1 MKLRKTTFGG
11 FNKQDVI
18 SYIEK
23 VKNEAYEEKNR
34 LQKQIKEL
42 TDKIGDLEAQVSA
55 FDAEKDKLVK
65 RIGEL
70 SVNGEGKNE
79 TVEEINEATNHLKNV
94 ADELCQ
100 SLRDF
105 MERISENCCSV
116 IIEDGEGEAEEEFD
130 GAKFMAEL
138 EAEIYAKLGVE
149 EAEKE
154 EAEIEVE
161 IEVEAEAETEEAE
174 AEPVCIKN
182 DKVSSILSSVSAFV
196 AKEEASQEKEVK
208 AENDSTVS
216 GILNSL
222 SFLK

>member
-1 MKLRKTTFGG
+1 MKLRKSTFGG

-18 SYIEK
+18 AYIEK
-23 VKNEAYEEKNR
+23 VKNDAYEEKNR
-34 LQKQIKEL
+34 LQKQVKEL
-42 TDKIGDLEAQVSA
+42 TDKIGDLETQVSA

-70 SVNGEGKNE
+70 SVSGEGKNE

-105 MERISENCCSV
+105 MQRISENCCSV
-116 IIEDGEGEAEEEFD
+116 IIEGEDNDTEEEFD

-149 EAEKE
+149 EAEASE
-154 EAEIEVE
+154 EETVPEDVQQ
-161 IEVEAEAETEEAE
+161 EASES
-174 AEPVCIKN
+174 N
-182 DKVSSILSSVSAFV
+182 MDKVSSILSSVSAFSSV
-196 AKEEASQEKEVK
+196 EEQKQEEAQEIAK
-208 AENDSTVS
+208 DTTVS
-216 GILNSL
+216 DILGSL

>member
-18 SYIEK
+18 AYIER
-23 VKNEAYEEKNR
+23 VKNDAYEEKNR
-34 LQKQIKEL
+34 LQKQVKEL
-42 TDKIGDLEAQVSA
+42 TDKIGELETQVSA
-55 FDAEKDKLVK
+55 FDEEKDKLVK

-70 SVNGEGKNE
+70 SVSCEGKNE

-105 MERISENCCSV
+105 MQRISENCCSIV
-116 IIEDGEGEAEEEFD
+116 LEGAECEAEEEFD
-130 GAKFMAEL
+130 GAKLMAEL

-149 EAEKE
+149 EAEK
-154 EAEIEVE
+154 
-161 IEVEAEAETEEAE
+161 TEEPVEETSQQE
-174 AEPVCIKN
+174 AVGIKN
-182 DKVSSILSSVSAFV
+182 DKVSSILSSVSAFSSSEEQK
-196 AKEEASQEKEVK
+196 AEKEEAEK
-208 AENDSTVS
+208 DTTVS
-216 GILNSL
+216 DILGSL

>member
-18 SYIEK
+18 AYIEK

-34 LQKQIKEL
+34 LQKQVREL

-70 SVNGEGKNE
+70 SVDGEGKNE

-116 IIEDGEGEAEEEFD
+116 IIEDGECDAEDEFD
-130 GAKFMAEL
+130 GAKLMAEL

-149 EAEKE
+149 ESEKE
-154 EAEIEVE
+154 ES
-161 IEVEAEAETEEAE
+161 EAEKANEEVQS
-174 AEPVCIKN
+174 EPVKVKD
-182 DKVSSILSSVSAFV
+182 DKVSSILSSVSAF
-196 AKEEASQEKEVK
+196 ASDEDCIEEKEAIK
-208 AENDSTVS
+208 ENDTTVS
-216 GILNSL
+216 DILGAL

>member
-1 MKLRKTTFGG
+1 MDNNFMKLRKSTFGG

-18 SYIEK
+18 AYIEK
-23 VKNEAYEEKNR
+23 VKNDAYEEKNR

-55 FDAEKDKLVK
+55 FDGEKDKLVK

-70 SVNGEGKNE
+70 SVSGEGSHE

-105 MERISENCCSV
+105 MQRISENCCSV
-116 IIEDGEGEAEEEFD
+116 VFEGEEKDAEDEFD
-130 GAKFMAEL
+130 GEKFIAEL

-149 EAEKE
+149 ESEDE
-154 EAEIEVE
+154 EEEEITEESEAEDAS
-161 IEVEAEAETEEAE
+161 EA
-174 AEPVCIKN
+174 VQ
-182 DKVSSILSSVSAFV
+182 DKVSSILSSVTAFSSEEEKK
-196 AKEEASQEKEVK
+196 KEEAEKEEK
-208 AENDSTVS
+208 DTTVS
-216 GILNSL
+216 DILGAL

>member
-18 SYIEK
+18 AYIEK
-23 VKNEAYEEKNR
+23 VKNEAYEEKTR
-34 LQKQIKEL
+34 LQKQVKEL
-42 TDKIGDLEAQVSA
+42 TDKIGELEMQVSS
-55 FDAEKDKLVK
+55 FDEEKDKLVK

-70 SVNGEGKNE
+70 SVDGEGKNE

-116 IIEDGEGEAEEEFD
+116 IIEDGEGEAEDEFD
-130 GAKFMAEL
+130 GAKLMAEL

-154 EAEIEVE
+154 EAE
-161 IEVEAEAETEEAE
+161 AEEAKEE
-174 AEPVCIKN
+174 AQPEPVQLKD
-182 DKVSSILSSVSAFV
+182 DKVSSILSSVSAFASEEDIKEEKAE
-196 AKEEASQEKEVK
+196 AKES
-208 AENDSTVS
+208 DTTVS
-216 GILNSL
+216 GILGSL

>member
-23 VKNEAYEEKNR
+23 VKNEAYEEKSR
-34 LQKQIKEL
+34 LQKQVKEL

-149 EAEKE
+149 EAEKP
-154 EAEIEVE
+154 
-161 IEVEAEAETEEAE
+161 EAEAEEKEEETAS
-174 AEPVCIKN
+174 EPAQIK
-182 DKVSSILSSVSAFV
+182 DAKVSSILSSVSAF
-196 AKEEASQEKEVK
+196 ASDEDCREEKEAVK
-208 AENDSTVS
+208 ENDTTVS
-216 GILNSL
+216 GILGSL

>member
-1 MKLRKTTFGG
+1 MDNNFMRLRKSTFGG

-18 SYIEK
+18 AYIEK

-34 LQKQIKEL
+34 LQKQVKEL
-42 TDKIGDLEAQVSA
+42 TDKIGDLESQISS
-55 FDAEKDKLVK
+55 FDEEKDKLVK

-70 SVNGEGKNE
+70 SVSSEGKNE

-105 MERISENCCSV
+105 MQRISENCCSV
-116 IIEDGEGEAEEEFD
+116 VIEGDECDAEEEFD
-130 GAKFMAEL
+130 GEKFIAEL

-149 EAEKE
+149 DAEDSEDEAEQE
-154 EAEIEVE
+154 PAQ
-161 IEVEAEAETEEAE
+161 ETEE
-174 AEPVCIKN
+174 KKD
-182 DKVSSILSSVSAFV
+182 DKVLSILSSVSGFSSSEEQK
-196 AKEEASQEKEVK
+196 KEEKEES
-208 AENDSTVS
+208 AEDTTVS
-216 GILNSL
+216 DILGSL

>member
-18 SYIEK
+18 TYIEK
-23 VKNEAYEEKNR
+23 VKNEAYEEKSR
-34 LQKQIKEL
+34 LQKQVKEL
-42 TDKIGDLEAQVSA
+42 TDKISELEMQVSS
-55 FDAEKDKLVK
+55 FGEEKDKLVK
-65 RIGEL
+65 KIGEL
-70 SVNGEGKNE
+70 SVSGDGKNE

-116 IIEDGEGEAEEEFD
+116 IIEDGAGEKEEEFD

-149 EAEKE
+149 ESDKE
-154 EAEIEVE
+154 EAEAVAEE
-161 IEVEAEAETEEAE
+161 IAQPEAVKAED
-174 AEPVCIKN
+174 
-182 DKVSSILSSVSAFV
+182 DKVSSILSSVSSFV
-196 AKEEASQEKEVK
+196 SVEEIRSETKIEA
-208 AENDSTVS
+208 DTTVS
-216 GILNSL
+216 DILGSL

>member
-1 MKLRKTTFGG
+1 MRLRKSTFGG

-18 SYIEK
+18 AYIEK
-23 VKNEAYEEKNR
+23 VKNDAYEEKNR
-34 LQKQIKEL
+34 LQKQVKEL

-70 SVNGEGKNE
+70 SVSGEGKNE

-105 MERISENCCSV
+105 MQRISENCCSV
-116 IIEDGEGEAEEEFD
+116 VIEDGEGEEDEEFD
-130 GAKFMAEL
+130 GEKFIAEL

-149 EAEKE
+149 EAEASE
-154 EAEIEVE
+154 EETTPEDVQQ
-161 IEVEAEAETEEAE
+161 EAPESN
-174 AEPVCIKN
+174 P
-182 DKVSSILSSVSAFV
+182 DRVSSILSSVSAFSSV
-196 AKEEASQEKEVK
+196 EEQKKENAQEDVR
-208 AENDSTVS
+208 DTTVS
-216 GILNSL
+216 DILGSL

>member
-18 SYIEK
+18 AYIEK
-23 VKNEAYEEKNR
+23 VKNEAYEEKSR
-34 LQKQIKEL
+34 LQKQVKEL
-42 TDKIGDLEAQVSA
+42 TDKIGELESQVSS
-55 FDAEKDKLVK
+55 FGEEKDKLVK
-65 RIGEL
+65 KIGEL
-70 SVNGEGKNE
+70 SVSGDGKNE

-116 IIEDGEGEAEEEFD
+116 IIEDGAGEKEEEFD

-149 EAEKE
+149 ESDKE
-154 EAEIEVE
+154 EAEAVAEE
-161 IEVEAEAETEEAE
+161 IAQPEAVKAED
-174 AEPVCIKN
+174 
-182 DKVSSILSSVSAFV
+182 DKVSSILSSVSSFV
-196 AKEEASQEKEVK
+196 SVEEIRSETKIEA
-208 AENDSTVS
+208 DTTVS
-216 GILNSL
+216 DILGSL

>member
-1 MKLRKTTFGG
+1 MKLRKTAFGG

-34 LQKQIKEL
+34 LQKQVKEL
-42 TDKIGDLEAQVSA
+42 TDKIGELEAQVSA
-55 FDAEKDKLVK
+55 FDEEKDKLVK
-65 RIGEL
+65 KIGEL
-70 SVNGEGKNE
+70 SVSGEGKHE

-116 IIEDGEGEAEEEFD
+116 IIEDGEGETEDDFD
-130 GAKFMAEL
+130 GAKLMAEL

-149 EAEKE
+149 ETEKTEDAAEKAE
-154 EAEIEVE
+154 ELQP
-161 IEVEAEAETEEAE
+161 
-174 AEPVCIKN
+174 EPVQLRD

-196 AKEEASQEKEVK
+196 SVEEKKEENEANT
-208 AENDSTVS
+208 ENDTTVS
-216 GILNSL
+216 DILGSL

>member
-18 SYIEK
+18 AYIEK

-42 TDKIGDLEAQVSA
+42 TDKIGELEAQVSA
-55 FDAEKDKLVK
+55 FDEEKDKLVK
-65 RIGEL
+65 KIGEL
-70 SVNGEGKNE
+70 SVSGEGKNE

-116 IIEDGEGEAEEEFD
+116 IIEDGAGETEEEFD

-149 EAEKE
+149 VAEKE
-154 EAEIEVE
+154 EEY
-161 IEVEAEAETEEAE
+161 EAAEEASQPE
-174 AEPVCIKN
+174 SLQIED
-182 DKVSSILSSVSAFV
+182 DKVSSILSSVSSFAS
-196 AKEEASQEKEVK
+196 AEESKEEKEVNT
-208 AENDSTVS
+208 ETDTTVS
-216 GILNSL
+216 DILGSL

>member
-23 VKNEAYEEKNR
+23 VKNEAYEEKSR
-34 LQKQIKEL
+34 LQKQVKEL

-149 EAEKE
+149 EAEKP
-154 EAEIEVE
+154 
-161 IEVEAEAETEEAE
+161 EAEAEEKEEETAS
-174 AEPVCIKN
+174 EPAQIKD
-182 DKVSSILSSVSAFV
+182 DKVSSILSSVSAF
-196 AKEEASQEKEVK
+196 ASDEDCREEKEAVK
-208 AENDSTVS
+208 ENDTTVS
-216 GILNSL
+216 GILGSL

>member
-18 SYIEK
+18 AYIEK
-23 VKNEAYEEKNR
+23 VKNEAYEEKSR
-34 LQKQIKEL
+34 LQKQVKEL
-42 TDKIGDLEAQVSA
+42 TDKISELEGQVSA
-55 FDAEKDKLVK
+55 FGEEKDKLVK
-65 RIGEL
+65 KIGEL
-70 SVNGEGKNE
+70 SVSGEGKNE

-116 IIEDGEGEAEEEFD
+116 IIEDGAGETEEEFD

-149 EAEKE
+149 EAEK
-154 EAEIEVE
+154 
-161 IEVEAEAETEEAE
+161 TEESEESEVISQA
-174 AEPVCIKN
+174 APVAPDD
-182 DKVSSILSSVSAFV
+182 DKVSSILSSVSSFA
-196 AKEEASQEKEVK
+196 ATEESREEKEVNM
-208 AENDSTVS
+208 ETDTTVS
-216 GILNSL
+216 DILGSL

>member
-1 MKLRKTTFGG
+1 MKLRKSTFGG

-18 SYIEK
+18 AYIEK
-23 VKNEAYEEKNR
+23 VKNDAYDEKNR
-34 LQKQIKEL
+34 LQKQVKEL
-42 TDKIGDLEAQVSA
+42 TDKIGDLEAQVLA
-55 FDAEKDKLVK
+55 FDEEKERLVK

-70 SVNGEGKNE
+70 SVSGEGKNE

-105 MERISENCCSV
+105 MQRISENCCSV
-116 IIEDGEGEAEEEFD
+116 VIEGDENDTEEEFD

-149 EAEKE
+149 EDESFE
-154 EAEIEVE
+154 EDIFDENISVQ
-161 IEVEAEAETEEAE
+161 EE
-174 AEPVCIKN
+174 N
-182 DKVSSILSSVSAFV
+182 QDKVSSILSSVGAFSSGDTQK
-196 AKEEASQEKEVK
+196 AEKEK
-208 AENDSTVS
+208 EYEKDTTVS
-216 GILNSL
+216 DILGSL

>member
-1 MKLRKTTFGG
+1 MKLRKSTFGG

-18 SYIEK
+18 AYIEK
-23 VKNEAYEEKNR
+23 VKNDAYEEKNR
-34 LQKQIKEL
+34 LQKQVKEL
-42 TDKIGDLEAQVSA
+42 TDKITELESQVSV
-55 FDAEKDKLVK
+55 FDEEKDKLVK

-105 MERISENCCSV
+105 MQRISENCCSV
-116 IIEDGEGEAEEEFD
+116 VIEDGENEPEEEFD
-130 GAKFMAEL
+130 GEKFIAEL

-149 EAEKE
+149 ESNKEDELFEEEFSDEDTSVHEFLPEEEKDANQE
-154 EAEIEVE
+154 
-161 IEVEAEAETEEAE
+161 
-174 AEPVCIKN
+174 
-182 DKVSSILSSVSAFV
+182 KVSSILSAVSAFSFGEEIK
-196 AKEEASQEKEVK
+196 AEKEESTQK
-208 AENDSTVS
+208 DSTVS
-216 GILNSL
+216 DILDSL

>member
-1 MKLRKTTFGG
+1 MKLRKSTFGG

-18 SYIEK
+18 AYIEK
-23 VKNEAYEEKNR
+23 VKNDAYEEKSR
-34 LQKQIKEL
+34 LQKQVKEL

-55 FDAEKDKLVK
+55 FGEEKDKLVK

-70 SVNGEGKNE
+70 SVSGESKNE

-105 MERISENCCSV
+105 MQRISENCCSV
-116 IIEDGEGEAEEEFD
+116 VIENGESEDEEEFD
-130 GAKFMAEL
+130 GEKFIAEL

-149 EAEKE
+149 EAEASPEDEITDE
-154 EAEIEVE
+154 EIQQGTPENEQDRVF
-161 IEVEAEAETEEAE
+161 
-174 AEPVCIKN
+174 
-182 DKVSSILSSVSAFV
+182 SILSSVSAFSSS
-196 AKEEASQEKEVK
+196 EEQKTEKTQESVK
-208 AENDSTVS
+208 DTTVS
-216 GILNSL
+216 DILGSL

>member
-18 SYIEK
+18 AYIEK
-23 VKNEAYEEKNR
+23 VKNQAYEEKSR
-34 LQKQIKEL
+34 LQKQVKEL

-55 FDAEKDKLVK
+55 FDEEKDKLVK

-70 SVNGEGKNE
+70 SVSGEGKNE

-94 ADELCQ
+94 ADELCR

-116 IIEDGEGEAEEEFD
+116 IIEDGECETEEEFD

-154 EAEIEVE
+154 EESEDDDEDAQP
-161 IEVEAEAETEEAE
+161 EA
-174 AEPVCIKN
+174 VQVKD
-182 DKVSSILSSVSAFV
+182 DKVSSILSSVSSFASV
-196 AKEEASQEKEVK
+196 EESKEEKEVK
-208 AENDSTVS
+208 TETDTTVS
-216 GILNSL
+216 DILGSL

>member
-18 SYIEK
+18 AYIEK

-34 LQKQIKEL
+34 LQKQVKEL
-42 TDKIGDLEAQVSA
+42 TDKIGELEMQVSS
-55 FDAEKDKLVK
+55 FDEEKDKLVK

-70 SVNGEGKNE
+70 SVDGEGKNE

-116 IIEDGEGEAEEEFD
+116 IIEDGEGEAEDEFD
-130 GAKFMAEL
+130 GAKLMAEL

-154 EAEIEVE
+154 EAE
-161 IEVEAEAETEEAE
+161 AEDAQP
-174 AEPVCIKN
+174 EPVQLKD
-182 DKVSSILSSVSAFV
+182 DKVSSILSSVSAFASEEDIKEEKAE
-196 AKEEASQEKEVK
+196 AKES
-208 AENDSTVS
+208 DTTVS
-216 GILNSL
+216 GILGSL

>member
-1 MKLRKTTFGG
+1 MRLRKSTFGG

-18 SYIEK
+18 AYIEK
-23 VKNEAYEEKNR
+23 VKNEAYEEKTR
-34 LQKQIKEL
+34 LQKQVKEL
-42 TDKIGDLEAQVSA
+42 TDKISSLEAQVSA

-70 SVNGEGKNE
+70 SVSGEGKNE

-105 MERISENCCSV
+105 MQRISENCCSV
-116 IIEDGEGEAEEEFD
+116 VIEDGEGEADEEFD
-130 GAKFMAEL
+130 GEKFIAEL

-149 EAEKE
+149 EAEDEE
-154 EAEIEVE
+154 EASE
-161 IEVEAEAETEEAE
+161 EEAFGE
-174 AEPVCIKN
+174 EIPVQTEN
-182 DKVSSILSSVSAFV
+182 SANEDKVSSILSSVGAFSSDEDKSE
-196 AKEEASQEKEVK
+196 KEEK
-208 AENDSTVS
+208 AEKDATVS
-216 GILNSL
+216 TILGSL